1 MASELEEPRWWPP
14 WASILGLVLSCKA
27 EDFFLRRFFVCRVG
41 FLTKLRPG
49 IILSEVVPASL
60 VASFLGLLEV
70 VVVAVVGVVSLSL

>member
-1 MASELEEPRWWPP
+1 M
-14 WASILGLVLSCKA
+14 SCKV

-49 IILSEVVPASL
+49 IILGSFGVAGSFVDPAA
-60 VASFLGLLEV
+60 ASFLGLLEV